1 MPEIKNLLWIV
12 IFFSTIIFSCES
24 ADPIIENGELTLT
37 QVDNS
42 CTEAWFKLNLPLCG
56 VGRELELRV
65 NDESCN
71 QATVNSAGDT
81 LLVVEGLLPS
91 KSYKIGAILHGK
103 GNYKTISAEINAET
117 MDTTSGDFTWQSRT
131 FGSNTGGSSL
141 FDDVAI
147 VDENNIWAVGDIQ
160 EEGVRYNAAHWN
172 GIEWEL
178 KRILYYA
185 DCNQPDGHKFP
196 DAADAVFALNGN
208 ILISSGIELATLTT
222 PNDYE
227 IQCIYDIE
235 GERFTI
241 FNIWGVNNSDYYL
254 AGWQGNIAHYN
265 GSEWRKIET
274 ILSSSQGGE
283 GNDIHNLWGAEN
295 ILTGKRELYFSVP
308 RTRGVYMLDDNE
320 NLNQLEINDNRFYR
334 GVWTK
339 NSLIKYV
346 TGAGVVKN
354 IDNEWQ
360 IDLEENG
367 FFYEE
372 IDGEDHNS
380 IVAAGSFGG
389 IVYYNGTRW
398 IEFPGLHNSL
408 VFYERVSIKDDII
421 VAVGLIEINQIKGFI
436 TIGIR
441 N

>member
-1 MPEIKNLLWIV
+1 MREILSIAIML
-12 IFFSTIIFSCES
+12 SMLFSCES
-24 ADPIIENGELTLT
+24 AGPIIENGELTLT
-37 QVDNS
+37 LVDIS
-42 CTEAWFKLNLPLCG
+42 CTEVWLKLNLPLCS

-65 NDESCN
+65 NDESYN

-81 LLVVEGLLPS
+81 LLCVEGLLPAQ
-91 KSYKIGAILHGK
+91 SYKMQAILHGK
-103 GNYKTISAEINAET
+103 GDYKTIYKSIGAET

-160 EEGVRYNAAHWN
+160 EEGVSYNAVHWN

-178 KRILYYA
+178 KRILYSTYYWDIKSIIA
-185 DCNQPDGHKFP
+185 FGQNDIWFEAFVHWDGARFNSLNIP
-196 DAADAVFALNGN
+196 EILIGWSPNVSWGWLGDDFYIAGNNGN
-208 ILISSGIELATLTT
+208 L
-222 PNDYE
+222 
-227 IQCIYDIE
+227 
-235 GERFTI
+235 
-241 FNIWGVNNSDYYL
+241 
-254 AGWQGNIAHYN
+254 AHYN

-308 RTRGVYMLDDNE
+308 RTRGVYILDDNE

-398 IEFPGLHNSL
+398 IEFPELHNSL